1 MKSWLISS
9 PNYSCILIPVGERYL
24 LWKKGTKAGLAL
36 IYLLLSNLLIWK
48 NRLEQL
54 LNRHKLRVTR
64 EATQKQGVRHIFNT
78 SVHTEA
84 VVVALPCLLLLLP
97 CTISSPHLPKPMLS
111 LEHHWL
117 GANCFT
123 KPKIPKEQG
132 AALWRGLTKQHHH
145 CRSRNSRKL
154 LLRPQHLSPWLDALT
169 SWFLSKACSGCTLHG
184 VFPRGCSSCSAS
196 PSL

>member
-1 MKSWLISS
+1 M
-9 PNYSCILIPVGERYL
+9 IPVGERYL

-84 VVVALPCLLLLLP
+84 VVVALPCLLAPPSL
-97 CTISSPHLPKPMLS
+97 HYFKPSFAKANAEFGTS
-111 LEHHWL
+111 LT
-117 GANCFT
+117 G
-123 KPKIPKEQG
+123 
-132 AALWRGLTKQHHH
+132 
-145 CRSRNSRKL
+145 SKL
-154 LLRPQHLSPWLDALT
+154 LYKTQNPQRARGSPLKRSNKATPPLPLQELQKAPAQTPTPLT
-169 SWFLSKACSGCTLHG
+169 VT
-184 VFPRGCSSCSAS
+184 
-196 PSL
+196 